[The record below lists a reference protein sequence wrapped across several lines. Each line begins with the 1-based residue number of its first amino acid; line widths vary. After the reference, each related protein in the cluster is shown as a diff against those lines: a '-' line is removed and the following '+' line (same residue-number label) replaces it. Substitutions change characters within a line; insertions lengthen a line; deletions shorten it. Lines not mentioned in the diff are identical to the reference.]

1 MFRLFPV
8 LAACTLCQLAV
19 AQTIYKCSVDGKV
32 SYGDTP
38 CAHGESLALAVP
50 PAPAPT
56 PAAAPA
62 PRAQATLL
70 QLEKLRL
77 ARELAEEREQ
87 RRTQRALAARREKCD
102 RLRLQRK
109 WADEDLARTSGARVE
124 AARIKARRQAESLA
138 VQCPA

>member
-32 SYGDTP
+32 SYGDRP
-38 CAHGESLALAVP
+38 CARGQSVELAVP
-50 PAPAPT
+50 AAPVPPPT
-56 PAAAPA
+56 PAPSA
-62 PRAQATLL
+62 RAQPGLL
-70 QLEKLRL
+70 QLERLRL
-77 ARELAEEREQ
+77 TRELADEREQ
-87 RRTQRALAARREKCD
+87 RRTQRAMTARREKCD

-109 WADEDLARTSGARVE
+109 WADEDLARTIGARVE